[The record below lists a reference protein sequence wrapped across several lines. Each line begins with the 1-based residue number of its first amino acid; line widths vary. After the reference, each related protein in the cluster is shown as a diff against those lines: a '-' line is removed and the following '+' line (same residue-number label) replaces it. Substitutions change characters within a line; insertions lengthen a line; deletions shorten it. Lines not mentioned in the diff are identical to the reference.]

1 MHTAQERSVGWV
13 LDRLAAQLHLDNVNN
28 RADQAAR
35 VRAVAPAPYR
45 PACDSRDPRPAPAHC
60 VRVGSTWPCTTATPA
75 WHCRWIGRS
84 ATRRSRS
91 STAGPSSSSAAPVRA
106 STPPC
111 TAADRIAPARRTRKR
126 PGRAQD
132 KPREKPGQTQGAART
147 NPETGPV
154 SVQRSHFHRK
164 RLEDGAR
171 WRTRMRTRRP
181 SALCSTLLPW
191 ARRPP
196 SPPPRPPPPPP
207 QPQPRRSTAPTTPAS
222 ASTSTTTTPSLRACP
237 PEQAEVERRAVEGGG
252 ALTRAVLPL
261 RPPSPPS
268 LSVLPSA
275 SLPSVPLPA
284 QHAGRPDH
292 RRGDR
297 EAVARRQGA
306 HSFALAPSRAR
317 TAQES
322 PPSQAP
328 ELTARACAAAPAA
341 ADACSS
347 HPTMSWWRRSTA
359 ATP

>member
-75 WHCRWIGRS
+75 WHCRWIAWIGRS

-237 PEQAEVERRAVEGGG
+237 PEQAEVERRAVEGDG
-252 ALTRAVLPL
+252 ALTRAV
-261 RPPSPPS
+261 PPSPPS
-268 LSVLPSA
+268 LSSLPSA
-275 SLPSVPLPA
+275 SLPSASLPILPPF
-284 QHAGRPDH
+284 R
-292 RRGDR
+292 
-297 EAVARRQGA
+297 VAPFR
-306 HSFALAPSRAR
+306 
-317 TAQES
+317 
-322 PPSQAP
+322 
-328 ELTARACAAAPAA
+328 AAPRAA
-341 ADACSS
+341 RWTTRSS
-347 HPTMSWWRRSTA
+347 TR
-359 ATP
+359 